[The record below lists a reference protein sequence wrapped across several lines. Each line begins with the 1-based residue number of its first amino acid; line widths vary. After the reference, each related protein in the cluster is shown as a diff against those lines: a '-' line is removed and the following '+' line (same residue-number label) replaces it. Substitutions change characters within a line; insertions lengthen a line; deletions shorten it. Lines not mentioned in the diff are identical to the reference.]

1 MVHRNGI
8 ENITSAE
15 VMIQYNII
23 DSPNYRTNPYE
34 I

>member
-15 VMIQYNII
+15 VMIQYII
-23 DSPNYRTNPYE
+23 DSPNYKTNPYE